1 MVSATSQYIPAERKI
16 STRASTLV
24 YNSVNRTRT
33 ESNMFLPRRARFS
46 CRFHGTRLP
55 LFARVDAP
63 LQHSVLGRR
72 AAHLCPAEHVSGA
85 SPRVNQRLGR
95 AQVINLAPQAVY
107 VHFDRIGERVESL
120 IPHMFRNFLAP
131 HN

>member
-33 ESNMFLPRRARFS
+33 ESNMFLPRRARFP

-55 LFARVDAP
+55 LFARFDAT
-63 LQHSVLGRR
+63 LQHCVLRRR
-72 AAHLCPAEHVSGA
+72 AVHLCPAEHVSSA
-85 SPRVNQRLGR
+85 TPRVDQRLGR
-95 AQVINLAPQAVY
+95 MLIDLAPQSIY
-107 VHFDRIGERVESL
+107 VHFDRIGERVERL
-120 IPHMFRNFLAP
+120 
-131 HN
+131 